1 MNRQPNSNPRPSTI
15 EIGKQAESRAERFL
29 LTKGLQLICRNY
41 RCRWGEIDLI
51 MKDKD
56 ELVFVEVR
64 FRKYN
69 AYGGALESIDYF
81 KQKKIERAA
90 QHYIQRFYNDANIP
104 TCRIDVVAIEGE
116 TLHWIDNIS

>member
-1 MNRQPNSNPRPSTI
+1 MNRQPNSSPRPSTI
-15 EIGKQAESRAERFL
+15 EIGKQAENRAERFL

-81 KQKKIERAA
+81 KQKRLSGQPNIMYKSFIMTQTSLFAA
-90 QHYIQRFYNDANIP
+90 LTWLQLKVKHCIGLTI
-104 TCRIDVVAIEGE
+104 
-116 TLHWIDNIS
+116 